1 MDFLPIYVVGFLG
14 IIFFNLGTALNA
26 CVIEAPPGYDIYIQI
41 SNVEYFGKYSILNEV
56 ILLSPKNPHYL
67 A

>member
-26 CVIEAPPGYDIYIQI
+26 CVIEAPPGYDIYI
-41 SNVEYFGKYSILNEV
+41 
-56 ILLSPKNPHYL
+56 
-67 A
+67 